1 MAYFWERLSLDEK
14 DAILAEVFDRA
25 PSRGPRVVELNWQD
39 RCNID
44 CFFCSTGEIRSGNH
58 TLSSERLHTLFDE
71 MAELGTGAVRLA
83 GGGEPLFRRDAPEL
97 IDALGQRKVRV
108 TDVTTNGVLLNEPV
122 LRALFST
129 GCDQLTVSINTSNPG
144 SYAKMMRT
152 TGRNFERV
160 VENVKRAVEMK
171 AALRA
176 RCTIRLQFL
185 IYEANAELLP
195 EMYDLFLA
203 TGADRFWFNGL
214 YPVSAPLN
222 LIRGNRLRL
231 MMAGYEA
238 VLARDRFRQLETF
251 SFWDAEIQGQIAEAT
266 VRVVKAS
273 PLAHRARLKWK
284 ALTDRDDRAR
294 REVQDLDEYC
304 LVGWYSTTINA
315 NGDVVPCCILQDR
328 RSAVLGNLNE
338 APLGEIWRS
347 ERYERFRSELREIM
361 ARRGAI
367 HDFSRACVVEG
378 QCAAKGECPNRS
390 FYWND
395 DVAFRRRF
403 HENVLRLA
411 PASGEPFAAISPA
424 AGLSRH
430 RLPVY
435 GAPPARPS

>member
-1 MAYFWERLSLDEK
+1 VAYFWERLSAGEK

-44 CFFCSTGEIRSGNH
+44 CFFCSTAEVRSGNH
-58 TLSSERLHTLFDE
+58 ILSSERLHSLFDE

-83 GGGEPLFRRDAPEL
+83 GGGEPLFRRDAAEL
-97 IDALGQRKVRV
+97 IDALGQRKIRV
-108 TDVTTNGVLLNEPV
+108 TDVTTNGVLLTERV
-122 LRALFST
+122 LRALFSA
-129 GCDQLTVSINTSNPG
+129 GCDQLTISINTSNPG
-144 SYAKMMRT
+144 SYAEMMQT
-152 TGRNFERV
+152 AARNFERV

-171 AALRA
+171 AALQTHCA
-176 RCTIRLQFL
+176 IRLQFL

-214 YPVSAPLN
+214 YPVSTPLN
-222 LIRGNRLRL
+222 LIRGDRLGL
-231 MMAGYEA
+231 MIAGFET
-238 VLARDRFRQLETF
+238 VLARDYFRQLEAF
-251 SFWDAEIQGQIAEAT
+251 SFWDAEIQRQIAEAT
-266 VRVVKAS
+266 VRVLKAA
-273 PLAHRARLKWK
+273 PLAHRVRLKWK
-284 ALTDRDDRAR
+284 ALTDRDDRAK

-338 APLGEIWRS
+338 APLGKIWKS
-347 ERYERFRSELREIM
+347 DRYERFRAELREIM

-367 HDFSRACVVEG
+367 NDFSRACVVEG
-378 QCAAKGECPNRS
+378 QCAAKGVCPNRS

-395 DVAFRRRF
+395 DVAFRRLF
-403 HENVLRLA
+403 HENVLRLV
-411 PASGEPFAAISPA
+411 PASGEPFAALSP
-424 AGLSRH
+424 GPSPSHH
-430 RLPVY
+430 RLPVF
-435 GAPPARPS
+435 GAPPTRSP